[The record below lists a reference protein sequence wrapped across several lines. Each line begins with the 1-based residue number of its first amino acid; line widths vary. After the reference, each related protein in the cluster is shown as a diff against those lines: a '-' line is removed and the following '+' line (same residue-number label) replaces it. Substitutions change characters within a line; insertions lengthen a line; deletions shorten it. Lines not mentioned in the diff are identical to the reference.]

1 MAIDVLN
8 TLQSPGGRFELTAH
22 RDPFPTEAF
31 DSDEAS
37 IFQNQLNTLI
47 SNFDSAVLSQL
58 ISQRQQTIARVAT
71 LAKAEMDGKTFGGVN
86 AGDNEIGFSILRP
99 GQIRAA
105 PASGASENNW
115 YFTPSSTGWVDW
127 IGDGANNN
135 YTVTT
140 DSDEQVVLVL
150 ALMDQESGPTE
161 VSGVNVQE
169 FGRNMDMLP
178 RDANDARLMDND
190 TGQQI
195 IPLPALVGRENDQV
209 YIRLRM
215 DRVVERQPRLFGFN
229 FSLGNQLDNED
240 Y

>member
-1 MAIDVLN
+1 MAVDIIS
-8 TLQSPGGRFELTAH
+8 TLQSPGGRFELTSH

-37 IFQNQLNTLI
+37 LFQNQLNTLI

-58 ISQRQQTIARVAT
+58 LNQRQETIAKVAT

-99 GQIRAA
+99 GQIRAN
-105 PASGASENNW
+105 PSSGAAENNW

-135 YTVTT
+135 YTVT
-140 DSDEQVVLVL
+140 SGSNEQVVLVL

-161 VSGVNVQE
+161 VSGVNVEE

-190 TGQQI
+190 TEQQI

-209 YIRLRM
+209 YIKLRM
-215 DRVVERQPRLFGFN
+215 DRVVERQPRLFGLN
-229 FSLGNQLDNED
+229 FSLGSQLDTED

>member
-1 MAIDVLN
+1 MAVDVLS

-99 GQIRAA
+99 GQIRASPSTGNA
-105 PASGASENNW
+105 ENNW
-115 YFTPSSTGWVDW
+115 YFTPSSTGWNDW

-161 VSGVNVQE
+161 MSGVNVQE

-190 TGQQI
+190 TEQQI

-209 YIRLRM
+209 HVRLRF